1 MRVFISCILSNRAD
15 DSQVD
20 KLVNIARTQ
29 VADAFP
35 DEEFID
41 ILPIEPYYYDIAS
54 GNLLYWMASRL
65 ELMSMADVVWCSN
78 ENIDNYYGVK
88 LERKIAHDL
97 FITTIWQK

>member
-1 MRVFISCILSNRAD
+1 MKVFISCILSNRAD
-15 DSQVD
+15 DTEVD
-20 KLVNIARTQ
+20 KLVNIARKQ

-41 ILPIEPYYYDIAS
+41 ILPIEPYYYDRGS
-54 GNLLYWMASRL
+54 WNLIHWMASRL
-65 ELMSMADVVWCSN
+65 EIMSMADVVWCSN

-97 FITTIWQK
+97 SIKTILQK

>member
-20 KLVNIARTQ
+20 KLVNIARKQ
-29 VADAFP
+29 VAEAFP

-41 ILPIEPYYYDIAS
+41 ILPIEPYYHDMSS
-54 GNLLYWMASRL
+54 GNLMHWMACRL
-65 ELMSMADVVWCSN
+65 EIMSMSDVIWCSN

-97 FITTIWQK
+97 SIKTITQK